1 MSAVLVL
8 LVEDDVRLVR
18 ALSAGLAEES
28 YSTHV
33 ARDGDAALSSLLQT
47 PFDVCILDIQLPKQ
61 DGFAVL
67 AQARAAGVTTPILV
81 LTARDAVSDRVRGLR
96 EGADDYLTKPF
107 AFVEL
112 LARLE
117 ALVRRGGARHGDV
130 IVRGALRVCVSA
142 HQVQVGE
149 VPAELTPKQFSL
161 LLLLLRHEGE
171 VVTRSM
177 LLRTVWGYSFDPG
190 TNIVDVHIAQLR
202 RKLEQ
207 AGAENVI
214 HTIRGVGYRGSFS
227 S

>member
-8 LVEDDVRLVR
+8 LAEDDVRLVR

-28 YSTHV
+28 YSVEV
-33 ARDGDAALSSLLQT
+33 ATDGDMALSTLCQT

-61 DGFAVL
+61 DGFSVL
-67 AQARAAGVTTPILV
+67 AQVRAAGVRTPILV
-81 LTARDAVSDRVRGLR
+81 LTAREAVSDRVRGLR
-96 EGADDYLTKPF
+96 DGADDYLIKPF
-107 AFVEL
+107 AFAEL

-130 IVRGALRVCVSA
+130 IVRGPLRVCVSA
-142 HQVQVGE
+142 HEVQVCE
-149 VPAELTPKQFSL
+149 NRVELTPKQFSIL
-161 LLLLLRHEGE
+161 QMLLRHEGE

-177 LLRTVWGYSFDPG
+177 LLRSVWGYSFDPG

-202 RKLEQ
+202 HKLEQ
-207 AGAENVI
+207 AGAKDVI

-227 S
+227 A

>member
-28 YSTHV
+28 YSVEV
-33 ARDGDAALSSLLQT
+33 ATDGDMALSTLCQT

-61 DGFAVL
+61 DGFSVL
-67 AQARAAGVTTPILV
+67 AQARAAGVRTPILV
-81 LTARDAVSDRVRGLR
+81 LTAREAVSDRVRGLR
-96 EGADDYLTKPF
+96 DGADDYLIKPF
-107 AFVEL
+107 AFAEL

-130 IVRGALRVCVSA
+130 IVRGPLRACVSA
-142 HQVQVGE
+142 HEVQVCE
-149 VPAELTPKQFSL
+149 NRVELTPKQFSIL
-161 LLLLLRHEGE
+161 QMLLRHEGE

-177 LLRTVWGYSFDPG
+177 LLRSVWGYSFDPG

-202 RKLEQ
+202 HKLEQ
-207 AGAENVI
+207 AGAKDVI

>member
-8 LVEDDVRLVR
+8 LAEDDVRLVR

-28 YSTHV
+28 YSVEV
-33 ARDGDAALSSLLQT
+33 ATDGDMALSTLSQT

-61 DGFAVL
+61 DGFSVL
-67 AQARAAGVTTPILV
+67 AQARAAGVRTPILV
-81 LTARDAVSDRVRGLR
+81 LTAREAVSDRVRGLR
-96 EGADDYLTKPF
+96 DGADDYLIKPF
-107 AFVEL
+107 AFAEL

-130 IVRGALRVCVSA
+130 IVRGPLRACVSA
-142 HQVQVGE
+142 HEVQVCE
-149 VPAELTPKQFSL
+149 NRVELTPKQFSIL
-161 LLLLLRHEGE
+161 QMLLRHEGE

-177 LLRTVWGYSFDPG
+177 LLRSVWGYSFDPG

-202 RKLEQ
+202 HKLEQ
-207 AGAENVI
+207 AGAKDVI

>member
-1 MSAVLVL
+1 MLVL

-28 YSTHV
+28 YSVEV
-33 ARDGDAALSSLLQT
+33 ATDGDMALSTLCQT

-61 DGFAVL
+61 DGFSVL
-67 AQARAAGVTTPILV
+67 AQARAAGVRTPILV
-81 LTARDAVSDRVRGLR
+81 LTAREAVSDRVRGLR
-96 EGADDYLTKPF
+96 DGADDYLIKPF
-107 AFVEL
+107 AFAEL

-130 IVRGALRVCVSA
+130 IVRGPLRACVSA
-142 HQVQVGE
+142 HEVQVCE
-149 VPAELTPKQFSL
+149 NRVELTPKQFSIL
-161 LLLLLRHEGE
+161 QMLLRHEGE

-177 LLRTVWGYSFDPG
+177 LLRSVWGYSFDPG

-202 RKLEQ
+202 HKLEQ
-207 AGAENVI
+207 AGAKDVI

>member
-1 MSAVLVL
+1 MLVL

-28 YSTHV
+28 YSVEV
-33 ARDGDAALSSLLQT
+33 ATDGDMALSTLSQT

-61 DGFAVL
+61 DGFSVL
-67 AQARAAGVTTPILV
+67 AQARAAGVRTPILV
-81 LTARDAVSDRVRGLR
+81 LTAREAVSDRVRGLR
-96 EGADDYLTKPF
+96 DGADDYLIKPF
-107 AFVEL
+107 AFAEL

-130 IVRGALRVCVSA
+130 IVRGPLRACVSA
-142 HQVQVGE
+142 HEVQVCE
-149 VPAELTPKQFSL
+149 NRVELTPKQFSIL
-161 LLLLLRHEGE
+161 QMLLRHEGE

-177 LLRTVWGYSFDPG
+177 LLRSVWGYSFDPG

-202 RKLEQ
+202 HKLEQ
-207 AGAENVI
+207 AGAKDVI

>member
-1 MSAVLVL
+1 MLVL
-8 LVEDDVRLVR
+8 LAEDDVRLVR

-28 YSTHV
+28 YSVEV
-33 ARDGDAALSSLLQT
+33 ATDGDMALSTLSQT

-61 DGFAVL
+61 DGFSVL
-67 AQARAAGVTTPILV
+67 AQARAAGVRTPILV
-81 LTARDAVSDRVRGLR
+81 LTAREAVSDRVRGLR
-96 EGADDYLTKPF
+96 DGADDYLIKPF
-107 AFVEL
+107 AFAEL

-130 IVRGALRVCVSA
+130 IVRGPLRACVSA
-142 HQVQVGE
+142 HEVQVCE
-149 VPAELTPKQFSL
+149 NRVELTPKQFSIL
-161 LLLLLRHEGE
+161 QMLLRHEGE

-177 LLRTVWGYSFDPG
+177 LLRSVWGYSFDPG

-202 RKLEQ
+202 HKLEQ
-207 AGAENVI
+207 AGAKDVI